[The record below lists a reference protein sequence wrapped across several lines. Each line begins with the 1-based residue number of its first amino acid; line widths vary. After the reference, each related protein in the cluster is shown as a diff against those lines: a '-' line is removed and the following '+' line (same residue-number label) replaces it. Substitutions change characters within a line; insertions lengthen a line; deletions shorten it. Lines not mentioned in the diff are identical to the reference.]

1 MTKFIVL
8 VSMEDRSYTRIHRVI
23 CGHSEDPRTE
33 MANTFC
39 HSYFDTYYE
48 ARDFSLAHAGGSWR
62 KRKYRRKMTN
72 HKVKEV

>member
-23 CGHSEDPRTE
+23 YGHSKDPGTE
-33 MANTFC
+33 TANTFC

-48 ARDFSLAHAGGSWR
+48 ARDFALSLR
-62 KRKYRRKMTN
+62 
-72 HKVKEV
+72 VKEVFECSVCSPRHY